1 MPDERSASQRE
12 AQRQLRYLAHRRIR
26 RSAAIV
32 SFADQSD
39 IAVSPSVRDNWY
51 VVCLFPRRFTDRRPS
66 MMDTLLA
73 GLFDPLGVIVLWGL
87 ATMIGI
93 AVTRLLLRLV
103 QGRNRP
109 RVSMGAETITA
120 VTRSP

>member
-1 MPDERSASQRE
+1 MLDNALRHKRE
-12 AQRQLRYLAHRRIR
+12 AQRQQRALAHRRIR
-26 RSAAIV
+26 HSTAIV

-39 IAVSPSVRDNWY
+39 IAASPSVRDNWY
-51 VVCLFPRRFTDRRPS
+51 VVCLFAHRFIDCRPS